1 MKSSYTSKS
10 ARVSLSCI
18 CKTIFF
24 LFRDFWPQM
33 HHKNTMFMALFL
45 CTWLIS
51 PWWLYTSYTS
61 SSMISSLVQNKMAA
75 PQFLLFPVCQYL
87 QLSFYS
93 YMYSAF
99 LLAFSHQKCKNQV
112 CLAIYFSWSSFWDIV
127 EHSRSN
133 NLKVILKRRN
143 FLSNTLH
150 R

>member
-10 ARVSLSCI
+10 ARVRLHCI
-18 CKTIFF
+18 CKTIF
-24 LFRDFWPQM
+24 LFRDFWLQM

-51 PWWLYTSYTS
+51 PWWLYYTSYTS

-112 CLAIYFSWSSFWDIV
+112 CLAIYFLWSSFGDII
-127 EHSRSN
+127 ERSRSN
-133 NLKVILKRRN
+133 NLKRRN